1 MKVVVDNISKET
13 KSCTITVNGK
23 TFNGSFII
31 PSNKGC
37 ENQYWVNIHTDPIM
51 EELGAGEHKRWL
63 TIPRDCTRYEGDSI
77 KKPVFPPYVS
87 ILNLMDY
94 VTPEE
99 YEVARKIF
107 EKATVKLNALK
118 AEAGYIVKA

>member
-23 TFNGSFII
+23 TFRGSFII

-37 ENQYWVNIHTDPIM
+37 ENQFWVNIHTDAIM
-51 EELGAGEHKRWL
+51 NELGAGEHKRWL
-63 TIPRDCTRYEGDSI
+63 TIPRDCTRYEGDST
-77 KKPVFPPYVS
+77 KKPVYPPFVS
-87 ILNLMDY
+87 ILNLMEY

-99 YEVARKIF
+99 YETARKIF

>member
-23 TFNGSFII
+23 IFNGSFII

-37 ENQYWVNIHTDPIM
+37 ENQFWVNIHTDAIM
-51 EELGAGEHKRWL
+51 NELGAGEHKRWL
-63 TIPRDCTRYEGDSI
+63 TIPRDCSRYEGDST
-77 KKPVFPPYVS
+77 KKPVYPPFVS
-87 ILNLMDY
+87 ILNLMEY

-99 YEVARKIF
+99 YETARKIF